1 MNNKILLTYRH
12 VNRYLTYE
20 WFENIDDLNYFI
32 KNSKGKIMLDIVECI
47 DCSKAVNIDLD
58 ELDREL
64 SF

>member
-1 MNNKILLTYRH
+1 MDNKILLTYRH
-12 VNRYLTYE
+12 VSRYLTYE
-20 WFENIDDLNYFI
+20 WFESIEDLKEFI
-32 KNSKGKIMLDIVECI
+32 EGANKKYIAEIIECI